1 MKQKGISKQI
11 KTLTFVTALVFTP
24 FAVQAGLN
32 PLSWFSKDKS
42 QQVYQAEETN
52 NKSASKL
59 ILKAEKYEAKGNER
73 LTQRIYKKL
82 LNKYP
87 KSKEASTVVL
97 KRGLFLQEKQK
108 YEAAFAAYSIL
119 IEYHPDSQDLAEVI
133 ENQFECA
140 VSLMNDTSSKGLRLV
155 KPNSLNSNAIP
166 LFWDFTRFYPYN
178 KKTPMAYLHIAQIA
192 RVINDHESAI
202 EALEKLITNFSS
214 NPLTEEAYFTMAHI
228 YSEFIKGPEYDL
240 ESTREAIRYC
250 EDFIALFPRSE
261 RLGTIEALYKRML
274 NTLAQNRLHLA
285 DYYYFNKRD
294 TVAAL
299 IFYNEVVSIAPNSD
313 ASIDAKKRI
322 QAIDKGLKPTT
333 GTNLIKRL
341 LFIR

>member
-1 MKQKGISKQI
+1 
-11 KTLTFVTALVFTP
+11 
-24 FAVQAGLN
+24 
-32 PLSWFSKDKS
+32 
-42 QQVYQAEETN
+42 
-52 NKSASKL
+52 
-59 ILKAEKYEAKGNER
+59 
-73 LTQRIYKKL
+73 
-82 LNKYP
+82 
-87 KSKEASTVVL
+87 
-97 KRGLFLQEKQK
+97 
-108 YEAAFAAYSIL
+108 
-119 IEYHPDSQDLAEVI
+119 
-133 ENQFECA
+133 
-140 VSLMNDTSSKGLRLV
+140 
-155 KPNSLNSNAIP
+155 
-166 LFWDFTRFYPYN
+166 
-178 KKTPMAYLHIAQIA
+178 
-192 RVINDHESAI
+192 
-202 EALEKLITNFSS
+202 
-214 NPLTEEAYFTMAHI
+214 MAHI

-261 RLGTIEALYKRML
+261 HLGTIEALYKRML